1 MKHYIDFFNL
11 LNNARN
17 SKKTYFISKKHRIV
31 KNYIKILLK
40 YNIVFFYIEK
50 DNYYLIYLNLETK
63 FRMINMFKKSR
74 ILILKKKYLFN
85 INDKYR
91 DFIIMND
98 LGFIGSNEVLKLNKG
113 GIIFNKIELRYS

>member
-17 SKKTYFISKKHRIV
+17 AKKTYFISKKHRII
-31 KNYIKILLK
+31 KNYIEVLLK
-40 YNIVFFYIEK
+40 YNIIFFYIEK
-50 DNYYLIYLNLETK
+50 DNYYLVYLNLETK

-91 DFIIMND
+91 DFIVMND
-98 LGFIGSNEVLKLNKG
+98 LGFIGSNEVLNLNKG
-113 GIIFNKIELRYS
+113 GIIFNKIELKYS